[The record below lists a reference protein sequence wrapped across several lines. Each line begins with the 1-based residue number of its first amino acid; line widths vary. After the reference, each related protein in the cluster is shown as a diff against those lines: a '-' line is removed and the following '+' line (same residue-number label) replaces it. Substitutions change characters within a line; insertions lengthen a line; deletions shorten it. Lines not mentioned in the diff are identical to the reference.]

1 MSKRIFV
8 GNVSF
13 GVTEEQLLAAFA
25 PYGATAATIP
35 SRWSRSRNRADRPK
49 GFGYVDVAEGS
60 LAPALREMQGYCL
73 DGRPLDVSEA
83 RPRPE
88 LRLYS
93 KGDFPMYGRY
103 QGGRGGFRKRG

>member
-1 MSKRIFV
+1 MSRRIFV
-8 GNVSF
+8 GNLSFNVS
-13 GVTEEQLLAAFA
+13 EEQLLSAFA
-25 PYGATAATIP
+25 PYGASAATIP
-35 SRWSRSRNRADRPK
+35 SRWSRSRTRADRPK
-49 GFGYVDVAEGS
+49 GFGYVDVPES
-60 LAPALREMQGYCL
+60 HLRQALSEMQGHQL

-83 RPRPE
+83 RPQPE

>member
-1 MSKRIFV
+1 MSRRIFV

-13 GVTEEQLLAAFA
+13 EVTEERLLAAFA
-25 PYGATAATIP
+25 AYGATNATIP
-35 SRWSRSRNRADRPK
+35 SRWSRSRCRADRPK
-49 GFGYVDVAEGS
+49 GFGYVDVPERS
-60 LAPALREMQGYCL
+60 LTKALSEMQGFDL
-73 DGRPLDVSEA
+73 DGRALDLSEA
-83 RPRPE
+83 RPQPE